1 MLSLLRE
8 HDFLPDLA
16 SYSHLLASLLNTR
29 DPPDAAL
36 LERLLGDLRESRLEP
51 DAPLF
56 SDLISAFA
64 RAALPDAALE
74 LLASAQAI
82 GLTPRSNAV
91 TALISALGAAGRVA
105 EAEALFLEFFLAG
118 EIKPRTRAYNAP
130 LYVRIGSL
138 KNAEHV
144 LDEMSQCGVAPDEA
158 TYSLLVDAYT
168 RAGRW
173 ESARILLKE
182 MEADGV
188 KPSSYVFSQILAGF
202 RDRGIGKR
210 HLQCSERCRLVE

>member
-1 MLSLLRE
+1 LLSLLRE

-74 LLASAQAI
+74 VLTSAQAI

-118 EIKPRTRAYNAP
+118 EIKPRTRAYNA
-130 LYVRIGSL
+130 LLKGYVRIGSL

-144 LDEMSQCGVAPDEA
+144 LDEMSQCGVAPDIVGKWEVGGGKVRA
-158 TYSLLVDAYT
+158 CLWT
-168 RAGRW
+168 RTQELGGG
-173 ESARILLKE
+173 K
-182 MEADGV
+182 V
-188 KPSSYVFSQILAGF
+188 
-202 RDRGIGKR
+202 RGY
-210 HLQCSERCRLVE
+210 C